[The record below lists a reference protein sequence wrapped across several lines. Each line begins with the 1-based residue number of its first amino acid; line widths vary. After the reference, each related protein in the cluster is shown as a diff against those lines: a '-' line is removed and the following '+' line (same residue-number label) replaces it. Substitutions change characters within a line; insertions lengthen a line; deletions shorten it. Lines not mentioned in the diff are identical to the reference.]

1 MGELIPILCERQRE
15 CQARLENLLA
25 CKKLTFDNTLHSE
38 LPELPGIYA
47 ISATNTS
54 EGIYLRAGRTKRAAG
69 GLRQRIYGNHFMG
82 NQDGNLRA
90 LLVRDRVCADIEQAK
105 LWVSRYCLVQFTVVQ
120 ETELRM
126 WAEYYML
133 SVLRPKYCD

>member
-1 MGELIPILCERQRE
+1 M
-15 CQARLENLLA
+15 
-25 CKKLTFDNTLHSE
+25 
-38 LPELPGIYA
+38 
-47 ISATNTS
+47 
-54 EGIYLRAGRTKRAAG
+54 
-69 GLRQRIYGNHFMG
+69 
-82 NQDGNLRA
+82 
-90 LLVRDRVCADIEQAK
+90 RDRVCADIEQAK